1 MSQRSKRPVVS
12 IFLPSPSWDPVGK
25 AGADFADTAPAR
37 EDEEGQWARLASVP
51 QDTPELT
58 HPKGNLPAL

>member
-12 IFLPSPSWDPVGK
+12 IFLPSPSWDHVGK
-25 AGADFADTAPAR
+25 AGSDFADTAPAR